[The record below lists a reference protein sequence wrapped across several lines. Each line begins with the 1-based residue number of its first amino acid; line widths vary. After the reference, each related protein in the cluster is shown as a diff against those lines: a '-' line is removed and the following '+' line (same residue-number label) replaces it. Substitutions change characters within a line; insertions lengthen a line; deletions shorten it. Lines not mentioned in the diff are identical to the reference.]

1 MESERR
7 RQRGNLE
14 QRTLRNH
21 LWPRRKVLQVIS
33 ALGVGSAI
41 FGRALVALAE
51 EKLKIT
57 EAMVRQAE
65 WVSGLEFTDEKRTL
79 MLEGVN
85 DTLADYAKLR
95 AVAVD
100 NSVPPALGF
109 HPAPFAPA
117 HSEEG
122 RGTVEMSEAAPA
134 RRPSSEEDLAFAP
147 LTELAALVRTRQVSS
162 VELTRLYLERLRRYD
177 PVLRCVITRTDEL
190 ALKQAER
197 ADSEIA
203 AGRYRG
209 PLHGIPWGAKDL
221 LAIPGYRTTWGA
233 TPYKEQVREEKATV
247 AARLEEA
254 GAVLAAKLS
263 LGALAWGDVWF
274 DAKTKNPW
282 NTEQGSSG
290 SSAGSASATAAGLV
304 GFAIGTE
311 TWGSIVSPCTRCG
324 CTGLRPT
331 FGRVSRYGAMAL
343 AWSMDKIGPITRSVE
358 DCALVFG
365 AIHGADGLD
374 RSAVDRPFHWPLRRD
389 VRSLRVGYVE
399 ALFEEDRAERAEKEE
414 EKARLR
420 EWQEYDQ
427 RTLEV
432 LRELGIELIP
442 IKLPDRYPVEAL
454 QFILTAEAA
463 SAFDQ
468 LTRSGGDDQL
478 VRQVA
483 NAWPNVF
490 RQGQL
495 IPAVEYIRANRIRTL
510 LMQEMERVMEEV
522 DVYVV
527 PSFGGNDM
535 LMTNLTGHP
544 AVVLPNGFRRS
555 NGTPTSIT
563 FTGRLYGET
572 EVLAVAHAYQQAT
585 NFHLKRPPLEG

>member
-1 MESERR
+1 
-7 RQRGNLE
+7 
-14 QRTLRNH
+14 
-21 LWPRRKVLQVIS
+21 LQVIS

-51 EKLKIT
+51 KKHKIT

-85 DTLADYAKLR
+85 DTLAAYAKLR
-95 AVAVD
+95 VVAVD

-117 HSEEG
+117 RGEEG
-122 RGTVEMSEAAPA
+122 RGTVEMIEAAPA
-134 RRPSSEEDLAFAP
+134 RRPSSEEELAFAP

-177 PVLRCVITRTDEL
+177 PVLRCVITRTEEL

-374 RSAVDRPFHWPLRRD
+374 RSAVDRAFHWPLRRD
-389 VRSLRVGYVE
+389 VRLLRVGYVE
-399 ALFEEDRAERAEKEE
+399 ALFEEDRAAQAEKEE

-420 EWQEYDQ
+420 EWQEYDR

-432 LRELGIELIP
+432 LRELEIELIP
-442 IKLPDRYPVEAL
+442 IKLPDHYPVEAL

-483 NAWPNVF
+483 DAWPNVF

-585 NFHLKRPPLEG
+585 DFHLRRPPLEG